1 MEFHCSVNEEE
12 EKVYEGFIT
21 AILKQLSG
29 HYVELSK
36 QKYSSNIVEKSIV
49 NSTEMKDHSIYD
61 EILDSNAIVQLLEN
75 HFGTYVLQKTLQS
88 LTSDELKRV
97 DTTFRSSRLVNSNH
111 GVNLLN
117 KWRQIVNKATKDYYH
132 DSV

>member
-36 QKYSSNIVEKSIV
+36 QKYSSNVVEKSIV
-49 NSTEMKDHSIYD
+49 NSVQLNDQIIFN
-61 EILDSNAIVQLLEN
+61 EILNENAIVQLLEN
-75 HFGTYVLQKTLQS
+75 HFGIYVLQKTLQS
-88 LTSDELKRV
+88 LSSEELKKV
-97 DTTFRSSRLVNSNH
+97 DSEVKEKLQVNGNY
-111 GVNLLN
+111 GVALLS
-117 KWRQIVNKATKDYYH
+117 KWKQIVNK
-132 DSV
+132 VV

>member
-36 QKYSSNIVEKSIV
+36 QKYSSNVVEKSIV
-49 NSTEMKDHSIYD
+49 NSTELKDQIIFN
-61 EILDSNAIVQLLEN
+61 EILNENAIVQLLEN
-75 HFGTYVLQKTLQS
+75 HFGIYVLQKTLQS
-88 LTSDELKRV
+88 LSSEELKKV
-97 DTTFRSSRLVNSNH
+97 DSEVKEKLQVNGNY
-111 GVNLLN
+111 GVALLS
-117 KWRQIVNKATKDYYH
+117 KWKQIVNK
-132 DSV
+132 VV

>member
-36 QKYSSNIVEKSIV
+36 QKYSSNVVEKSIV
-49 NSTEMKDHSIYD
+49 NSVQLNDQIIFN
-61 EILDSNAIVQLLEN
+61 EILNENAIVQLLEN
-75 HFGTYVLQKTLQS
+75 HFGIYVLQKTLQS
-88 LTSDELKRV
+88 LSSEELKKV
-97 DTTFRSSRLVNSNH
+97 DSEVKEKLQVNGNY
-111 GVNLLN
+111 GVALLN
-117 KWRQIVNKATKDYYH
+117 KWKQIVNK
-132 DSV
+132 VV

>member
-36 QKYSSNIVEKSIV
+36 QKYSSNVVEKSIV
-49 NSTEMKDHSIYD
+49 NSVELKDQIIFN
-61 EILDSNAIVQLLEN
+61 EILNENAIVQLLEN
-75 HFGTYVLQKTLQS
+75 HFGIYVLQKTLQS
-88 LTSDELKRV
+88 LTSDELKKV
-97 DTTFRSSRLVNSNH
+97 DSEVKEKLQVNGNY
-111 GVNLLN
+111 GVALLS
-117 KWRQIVNKATKDYYH
+117 KWKQIVNK
-132 DSV
+132 VV

>member
-36 QKYSSNIVEKSIV
+36 QKYSSNVVEKSIV
-49 NSTEMKDHSIYD
+49 NS
-61 EILDSNAIVQLLEN
+61 VQLN
-75 HFGTYVLQKTLQS
+75 DQIIFN
-88 LTSDELKRV
+88 DI
-97 DTTFRSSRLVNSNH
+97 
-111 GVNLLN
+111 LN
-117 KWRQIVNKATKDYYH
+117 
-132 DSV
+132 